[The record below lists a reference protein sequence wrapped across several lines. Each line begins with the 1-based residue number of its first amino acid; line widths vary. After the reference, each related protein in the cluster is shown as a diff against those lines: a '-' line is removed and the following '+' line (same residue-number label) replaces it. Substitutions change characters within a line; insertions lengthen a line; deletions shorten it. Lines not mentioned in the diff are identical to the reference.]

1 MSDQSNHASRVNWRR
16 WLRTHRVLAG
26 GIVLCLGSAR
36 LPPDPSE
43 WQNQGTRLK
52 PSLAA
57 ASAPELD
64 FSQIT
69 SMDVDSRGNIYVAD
83 WSRAHVIVL
92 TPRGGLLRYIGRKG
106 AGPGEF
112 QSLRVVQILPA
123 DSLLTYDPSLGR
135 ITVFEPGTFVLK
147 YSFSFPAATRRVP
160 FDVQRG
166 QNNRL
171 YLARFR
177 KGYASG
183 ADPASYQ
190 NRKDVIAAY
199 RKDGSL
205 VRDSMLVFPSREFLV
220 TRYRGQFSITPHPFG
235 EEGFWA
241 VPPTGLMYLAS
252 SGDFLVR
259 SYDTVGMVRDSFRVA
274 FDPPELT
281 QSEMRRALP
290 DWSPQTWDMFGT
302 VLVERAPRKWPA
314 IRGMLVDDV
323 GRVWLRPGGPSSGSI
338 RWEVYSRAGLSEA
351 SAIFP
356 TDFEL
361 RVVRNS
367 RAYGVATDSDGVPRI
382 RVYALQ

>member
-1 MSDQSNHASRVNWRR
+1 M
-16 WLRTHRVLAG
+16 AG
-26 GIVLCLGSAR
+26 GIVLCLGSVGH
-36 LPPDPSE
+36 PTGPSG
-43 WQNQGTRLK
+43 WQNQSPRLK
-52 PSLAA
+52 PSLVAV
-57 ASAPELD
+57 SAPEVE

-92 TPRGGLLRYIGRKG
+92 SPGGNLLRYIGRKG

-112 QSLRVVQILPA
+112 QSVRIVQILPA

-166 QNNRL
+166 QNNQL

-177 KGYASG
+177 RGYASG

-190 NRKDVIAAY
+190 NRKDVIATY
-199 RKDGSL
+199 RKNGSL

-220 TRYRGQFSITPHPFG
+220 TRYKGQFSITPHPFG
-235 EEGFWA
+235 EDGFWA
-241 VPPTGLMYLAS
+241 VPPTGLVYLAS
-252 SGDFLVR
+252 SRDFLVR

-281 QSEMRRALP
+281 HTEMRRELP
-290 DWSPQTWDMFGT
+290 DWTPHTWDMFGT
-302 VLVERAPRKWPA
+302 VLVERAPRKWPV
-314 IRGMLVDDV
+314 IRGMLVDDI

-338 RWEVYSRAGLSEA
+338 RWEVYSRAGVSEA

-356 TDFEL
+356 TEFEL
-361 RVVRNS
+361 RVVRHS
-367 RAYGVATDSDGVPRI
+367 RAYGIATDSDGVPRI
-382 RVYALQ
+382 RVYALH